1 MSFFLSPAS
10 LSARTKIN
18 DYGVNIHYLDLSKQ
32 PEPAKAG
39 RRGPEFCI
47 SPPIDRM
54 DENLLLR
61 SNYSAKT
68 PAVLD

>member
-1 MSFFLSPAS
+1 
-10 LSARTKIN
+10 
-18 DYGVNIHYLDLSKQ
+18 VNIHYLDLSKQ